1 MDAVVAAAT
10 AWGHAA
16 IAVLR
21 LSGPDAL
28 AVARIVCPGGPAWRS
43 RRVCLRPALAAGV
56 VVDDVLAVWMPG
68 PKSYTGEDVVELSCH
83 GNPVIVELLLDAAVA
98 AGARPAREG
107 EFTRRALLNGRMD
120 LLRAE
125 AVAGLIQ
132 ASSAEGVA
140 LARAGLAG
148 RTSAVC
154 EALRER
160 LLDLTAELE
169 ARFDSPGEE
178 LAYEEDA
185 VVAAGVADL
194 AATARAAADTWRAGR
209 ARIHGARVALIG
221 PVNAGK
227 SSLFNALL
235 GERRALVSPI
245 PGTTRDVVERA
256 MLVDGLE
263 ITLLDTAGDREDAAG
278 LEAEGQALAR
288 ALTADVDLLLL
299 VLPLH
304 APQSAVEALFARAE
318 GRPTLVVGTHLDQA
332 SGLDQAPGQIY
343 PRVDYCVD
351 NLSGQG
357 IPALKAAIRARVA
370 ADPPSGAMVVVVSQR
385 QHELLRAVAEHAEES
400 ARALLGDAGPVVAAE
415 ELTAAL
421 ARLAELTGEDTRE
434 AVLDR
439 VFARFCIGK

>member
-1 MDAVVAAAT
+1 MDAVVASAT

-21 LSGPDAL
+21 LSGADAL
-28 AVARIVCPGGPAWRS
+28 TVARQICPGGPSWRP
-43 RRVCLRPALAAGV
+43 RRVSLRSAVAGGQI
-56 VVDDVLAVWMPG
+56 VDEVLAVWMPG
-68 PKSYTGEDVVELSCH
+68 PRSYTGEHVVELSCH
-83 GNPVIVELLLDAAVA
+83 GNPVIVELLLDAAVK
-98 AGARPAREG
+98 AGARPARPG
-107 EFTRRALLNGRMD
+107 EFTRRALVNGRMD

-132 ASSAEGVA
+132 AGSAEGVA
-140 LARAGLAG
+140 LARASLAG
-148 RTSAVC
+148 RTSEVC

-178 LAYEEDA
+178 LGYQDDA
-185 VVAAGVADL
+185 AVAAGVREVGER
-194 AATARAAADTWRAGR
+194 AAAAADTWAAGR
-209 ARIHGARVALIG
+209 ARIHGARVALMG

-263 ITLLDTAGDREDAAG
+263 ITLLDTAGDREDAAP
-278 LEAEGQALAR
+278 LEAEGQALA
-288 ALTADVDLLLL
+288 ATLTADVDLLLL
-299 VLPLH
+299 VLPLP
-304 APQSAVEALFARAE
+304 ASEADLRPLLARAA
-318 GRPTLVVGTHLDQA
+318 GRPHLVVGTHLDQA
-332 SGLDQAPGQIY
+332 PGEIY
-343 PRVDYCVD
+343 SWVDYSVD
-351 NLSGQG
+351 NLSGAG
-357 IPALKAAIRARVA
+357 VEALRAAIRQRVA
-370 ADPPSGAMVVVVSQR
+370 ADPPSGAQLVVVSQR
-385 QHELLRAVAEHAEES
+385 QHELLRAIAAHAREAEA
-400 ARALLGDAGPVVAAE
+400 ALLGEAGPAVAAE

-421 ARLAELTGEDTRE
+421 ARLAELSGEDTRE